1 MGQARQS
8 RGARAPIGVGLA
20 PPGCGGAPLGT
31 QARFR
36 HTARMRRTVLI
47 DDNNR
52 FRATARRVLEAAGY
66 EVVAEAADGESGVVA
81 VREAKP
87 DLALID
93 VQLPDIDGFEVTRR
107 LVESGSSSAIVLISS
122 RDRSDFGNLV
132 DASGARGFVPKAELS
147 AESLAA
153 LL

>member
-1 MGQARQS
+1 
-8 RGARAPIGVGLA
+8 
-20 PPGCGGAPLGT
+20 
-31 QARFR
+31 
-36 HTARMRRTVLI
+36 MRRTVLI